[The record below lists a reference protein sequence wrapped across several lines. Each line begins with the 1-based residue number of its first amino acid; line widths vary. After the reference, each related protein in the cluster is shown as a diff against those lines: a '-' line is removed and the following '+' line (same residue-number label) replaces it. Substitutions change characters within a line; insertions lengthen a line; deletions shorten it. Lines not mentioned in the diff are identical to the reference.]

1 MKISIITVTYNS
13 EDTIRDTLKSVI
25 SQNYSDIEYLV
36 IDGGSNDKTT
46 DIIKEYISDI
56 DYFISEK
63 DNGMYDA
70 LNKGILA
77 AQGSYIG
84 QLHSDDIFVNDNV
97 ISNLVSKINNY
108 HNVQGVYA
116 DLDIVKKDNTN
127 VIKRKY
133 SSANFRPWQLRFG
146 HIFPHPTL
154 YLHSSVFKKFGIYK
168 VDYRVAADFE
178 FILRLHI
185 KGLKFK
191 RVNINMIKMRD
202 GGLSNNGIFWKIHQ
216 NFEIVRACKENNFYT
231 NIFLVA
237 LKIPFK
243 LIRKFI

>member
-1 MKISIITVTYNS
+1 MLIVTIFTSIFAGCVGDSTDNTTTVV

-84 QLHSDDIFVNDNV
+84 QLHSDDIFANDNV

-108 HNVQGVYA
+108 HNVQGVYSCLLYTSPSPR
-116 DLDIVKKDNTN
+116 DRQKS
-127 VIKRKY
+127 RMP
-133 SSANFRPWQLRFG
+133 SSA
-146 HIFPHPTL
+146 
-154 YLHSSVFKKFGIYK
+154 
-168 VDYRVAADFE
+168 
-178 FILRLHI
+178 
-185 KGLKFK
+185 
-191 RVNINMIKMRD
+191 
-202 GGLSNNGIFWKIHQ
+202 
-216 NFEIVRACKENNFYT
+216 
-231 NIFLVA
+231 
-237 LKIPFK
+237 
-243 LIRKFI
+243 